1 MNDQKVAKTEVRI
14 HIDQRPYIS
23 PTPTTGA
30 ALYELG
36 HVASSFVLY
45 REVKGDREDVP
56 ISRDAL
62 DVHLSQDEHLH
73 SGAPGTLRFE
83 IIVNTEPKTVEK
95 SVLSFYDVV
104 KLAYPAA
111 NPSPTMIY
119 TVTYKKAVAPTH
131 QGSLVPGGRVEVKN
145 GTIFNVTE
153 TDKS

>member
-1 MNDQKVAKTEVRI
+1 MSDTKTAKKEVRV

-36 HVASSFVLY
+36 HVASTFVLY
-45 REVKGDREDVP
+45 REVKGDREDIQ
-56 ISRDAL
+56 ISREAVE
-62 DVHLSQDEHLH
+62 VHLSEDEHLH
-73 SGAPGTLRFE
+73 SGAPSPVKFD

-95 SVLSFYDVV
+95 AVLSFHDVV

-111 NPSPTMIY
+111 NSSPMMIY
-119 TVTYKKAVAPTH
+119 TVTYKKAVAPMH
-131 QGSLVPGGRVEVKN
+131 QGSLVPGGTVEVKN

>member
-1 MNDQKVAKTEVRI
+1 MSDLKAAKKEVRV

-23 PTPTTGA
+23 PTPTTGV

-36 HVASSFVLY
+36 HVASTFVLY
-45 REVKGDREDVP
+45 REVKGDREDVQ

-62 DVHLSQDEHLH
+62 EVHLSEDEHLH
-73 SGAPGTLRFE
+73 SGSPGTLRFE

-95 SVLSFYDVV
+95 SVLLFHDVV

-111 NPSPTMIY
+111 SPSPTRIY
-119 TVTYKKAVAPTH
+119 TVTYKKAVAPMH
-131 QGSLVPGGRVEVKN
+131 QGSLVAGGTVEVKN

>member
-1 MNDQKVAKTEVRI
+1 MSDTQTAKKEVRV

-36 HVASSFVLY
+36 HVASTFVLY
-45 REVKGDREDVP
+45 REVEGDREDIQ
-56 ISRDAL
+56 ISREAV
-62 DVHLSQDEHLH
+62 DVHLSEDEHLH
-73 SGAPGTLRFE
+73 SGVPSPVKFE
-83 IIVNTEPKTVEK
+83 IIVNTEPKIVEK
-95 SVLSFYDVV
+95 AVLSFHDVV

-119 TVTYKKAVAPTH
+119 TVTYKRAVAPLH
-131 QGSLVPGGRVEVKN
+131 QGSLVPGGTVEVKN